1 MTYTFK
7 IWILIFIV
15 SSTISCNYSKD
26 KDTVSSQKTLKETLP
41 KAPLLYD
48 VYIPKDSNFTNGII
62 VILDP
67 HSKPQLIMDSL
78 HTYADNN
85 HMALIGIK
93 DVENGV
99 RDYISI
105 IDRDLTHF
113 ISTSK
118 TSRNKIYL
126 IGFSG
131 AARMAEYFAYSHKI
145 NGLIMC
151 GAGMN
156 RKNQLPFP
164 TVLIAGIKDFN
175 FLEQY
180 YDLDDKLSL
189 NKNLISFVFNGPHQW
204 PPVSYISVGINFLI
218 HRGKGGDDNLSSHY
232 ENQSE
237 KYFANNNY
245 YYAVKA
251 MEIAYKFKSYGSD
264 KDILNK
270 FEILKKNKKIKNY
283 YRRTDMFL
291 EEELNRYKDLTRNI
305 DVQKLKWWKNQIN
318 YINSRSNKKDP
329 ISASS
334 YARTKAYIGLV
345 TFSKINLSLSGK
357 ENAESLDK
365 YISIYELLEPESPY
379 LHFFKAVLLYRIGNE
394 LQAKD
399 EMNIA
404 KSKDF
409 DDDKMLKQYFDYNF
423 ITSLNI

>member
-1 MTYTFK
+1 
-7 IWILIFIV
+7 
-15 SSTISCNYSKD
+15 
-26 KDTVSSQKTLKETLP
+26 
-41 KAPLLYD
+41 
-48 VYIPKDSNFTNGII
+48 
-62 VILDP
+62 
-67 HSKPQLIMDSL
+67 
-78 HTYADNN
+78 
-85 HMALIGIK
+85 MALIGIK

-118 TSRNKIYL
+118 TSRNKIYM

-180 YDLDDKLSL
+180 YDLNDKLSL
-189 NKNLISFVFNGPHQW
+189 NKNLISFVFDGPHQW

-245 YYAVKA
+245 YYAVKS
-251 MEIAYKFKSYGSD
+251 MEIAYKFKNYGSD
-264 KDILNK
+264 KDILKK
-270 FEILKKNKKIKNY
+270 FETLKQNKKVKNY
-283 YRRTDMFL
+283 YRRTDLFL

-318 YINSRSNKKDP
+318 YIDNQSNRKDP

-399 EMNIA
+399 EMHIA
-404 KSKDF
+404 KSKNF
-409 DDDKMLKQYFDYNF
+409 DDNKMLEQYFDSNF
-423 ITSLNI
+423 INSLNNL